1 MGGTWTIETQSPEET
16 VALGRRIGRAARAG
30 DCLALVGE
38 LGSGKTHF
46 AKGVAEGLG
55 AAAAREVTS
64 PTFVLCREYLD
75 GRLPFYHLDAYRLA
89 GARDLEGIGAEEML
103 AGDGVAALEW
113 ADRAPEV
120 LPKDHLEIRFEVTGD
135 SSRRLTFTSHGPRSA
150 VFLMLLC
157 QVGFKEKPL
166 KPRTG

>member
-16 VALGRRIGRAARAG
+16 VALGRRIGRAAQAG
-30 DCLALVGE
+30 DCLALIGE

-103 AGDGVAALEW
+103 EGDGVAALEW
-113 ADRAPEV
+113 ADRAPEI
-120 LPKDHLEIRFEVTGD
+120 LPKDHLAIRFEVTGD
-135 SSRRLTFTSHGPRSA
+135 SSRRLTFTSHGSRSA
-150 VFLMLLC
+150 RLGAAARG
-157 QVGFKEKPL
+157 Q
-166 KPRTG
+166 T

>member
-1 MGGTWTIETQSPEET
+1 VSDTWTIETQSPEET
-16 VALGRRIGRAARAG
+16 VALGRRIGRVARAG

-75 GRLPFYHLDAYRLA
+75 GRLPFYHLDAYRLS

-103 AGDGVAALEW
+103 EGDGVAALEW
-113 ADRAPEV
+113 ADRAPEI
-120 LPKDHLEIRFEVTGD
+120 LPKDHLQIQFEVTGD
-135 SSRRLTFTSHGPRSA
+135 SARRLTFTSYGPRSA
-150 VFLMLLC
+150 RLGAAARG
-157 QVGFKEKPL
+157 Q
-166 KPRTG
+166 T